1 MRESLCVAGTD
12 GSESVMPMTPA
23 DAVSQVGGFG
33 GLRVVLQSPSIAVDA
48 AVVSSFPNS
57 VR

>member
-23 DAVSQVGGFG
+23 DAARPVGRSGA
-33 GLRVVLQSPSIAVDA
+33 LLVLLQSPSNATTP
-48 AVVSSFPNS
+48 AVVSAFPNS
-57 VR
+57 AR